1 MKKATGLDR
10 ILARLLKDSAAV
22 TTQTITFLVNLSL
35 TTGIVPDEWKQ
46 ARVVPL
52 HKSGGQEV
60 MDNYRPISI
69 LPVISKRA
77 EKAVNVQLQQYLHHH
92 GLLNAFQSGFRR
104 HHSTLTAVTYFCHS
118 IRRSTDAGKLTWALF
133 IDLKKAFDTVPHDD
147 LICKLR
153 RFGLEEYSLAWMA
166 SYLTNRSQAVCVG
179 DELSSPMPV
188 LSGVPQ
194 GSILGPVLFTLYI
207 NDLPSCIQFSN
218 IMMYAD
224 DTVFYLSSSSTSEI
238 ELKLNL
244 DLANS
249 SQWLHYNKLV
259 TSSQHEED
267 GIHDVRHP
275 PTTRATKV

>member
-1 MKKATGLDR
+1 MPIQTDKEIKANRPDIVVKDKMER
-10 ILARLLKDSAAV
+10 ACLLIDMS
-22 TTQTITFLVNLSL
+22 
-35 TTGIVPDEWKQ
+35 TGIVPDEWKQ

-60 MDNYRPISI
+60 MDNYRPIAT
-69 LPVISKRA
+69 LPVISKIA
-77 EKAVNVQLQQYLHHH
+77 EKAVNVQLQQYSHHH

-104 HHSTLTAVTYFCHS
+104 HHSTLTAATYFCDS
-118 IRRSTDAGKLTWALF
+118 IRRRTDAGKLTGALF
-133 IDLKKAFDTVPHDD
+133 IDLKKAFDAVPHDD

-153 RFGLEEYSLAWMA
+153 RFGLEETSLAWMA

-188 LSGVPQ
+188 LSGVLQ

-207 NDLPSCIQFSN
+207 NDLPSFIQFSN

-244 DLANS
+244 DLANL
-249 SQWLHYNKLV
+249 SQWLHYNKL
-259 TSSQHEED
+259 SQHDDD

-275 PTTRATKV
+275 TTTRATKV